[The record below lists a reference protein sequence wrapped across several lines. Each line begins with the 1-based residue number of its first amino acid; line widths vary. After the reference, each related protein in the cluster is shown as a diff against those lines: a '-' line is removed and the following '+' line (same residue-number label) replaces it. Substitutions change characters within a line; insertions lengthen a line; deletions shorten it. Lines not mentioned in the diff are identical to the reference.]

1 MKKFSLLFALFLIG
15 YFVQAQN
22 LSYYLPKN
30 VVYNSAI
37 PTPANIIG
45 HEVGEWH
52 VTHDRLVQYAKTV
65 DQASDRMILKPL
77 GLTNEGRQ
85 QLALIITSP
94 ENHQKLE
101 QIRLQHLALTNPDNS
116 NSMNTDDMPVVVWM
130 GYSIH
135 GNESS
140 GANASLLAMYYLAAA
155 QGSAVDALLK
165 NTVIILDPSL
175 IQMD

>member
-1 MKKFSLLFALFLIG
+1 MKKFSLLFTCFLVG
-15 YFVQAQN
+15 YLIQAQE

-30 VVYNSAI
+30 VVYNQAI

-65 DQASDRMILKPL
+65 DQASDRMVLKPL
-77 GLTNEGRQ
+77 GTTNEGRQ
-85 QLALIITSP
+85 QLALIITSV
-94 ENHQKLE
+94 ENQQKLE
-101 QIRLQHLALTNPDNS
+101 QIRLQHLALSNPDKS
-116 NSMNTDDMPVVVWM
+116 GAINTDDMPVVVWM

-140 GANASLLAMYYLAAA
+140 GANAALLAMYYLAAA
-155 QGSAVDALLK
+155 QGKAIDE
-165 NTVIILDPSL
+165 
-175 IQMD
+175 

>member
-1 MKKFSLLFALFLIG
+1 MKKCSLLLLSFLIG
-15 YFVQAQN
+15 YLVQAQE
-22 LSYYLPKN
+22 LSYYLPQN
-30 VVYNSAI
+30 VAYNNAI

-65 DQASDRMILKPL
+65 DQASDRIVLKPL

-101 QIRLQHLALTNPDNS
+101 QIRLQHLALTNPDKS
-116 NSMNTDDMPVVVWM
+116 GSLNTDDMPVVVWM

-140 GANASLLAMYYLAAA
+140 GANAALLAMYYLAAA
-155 QGSAVDALLK
+155 QGNAVDELLK